1 MKKHSNQEGFT
12 LIEVIIALFVL
23 TIGILGAFAMQGA
36 AINGN
41 SIASQITQA
50 ATLGGDRLETIMTL
64 PYNDINNLQD
74 VNNAVASNAGAAGL
88 GNTDITGK
96 AADYGP
102 FTRDSFTL
110 FYNIADDYPIVGTKT
125 VRVIIRR
132 SDKGTIKE
140 ISQDYTMMR
149 PI

>member
-1 MKKHSNQEGFT
+1 MKKYDNQDGFT

-23 TIGILGAFAMQGA
+23 TVAILGVLAMQGA

-41 SIASQITQA
+41 SVASQMTQA
-50 ATLGGDRLETIMTL
+50 ATFGGDRLETLMTL
-64 PYNDINNLQD
+64 PYDDINSLQD
-74 VNNAVASNAGAAGL
+74 VSDTGANAGATGL
-88 GNTDITGK
+88 GNTDETGK

-102 FTRDSFTL
+102 IVQGSFTL
-110 FYNIADDYPIVGTKT
+110 FYNIAENFPLFGTKT

-132 SDKGTIKE
+132 EENQTIKE
-140 ISQDYTMMR
+140 IVQDYTMMR